1 LGMSKLFRGDWV
13 SRLIQI
19 VTGASAAIGGVWVV
33 IDQLGLLHGDILTW
47 HPEYFEIS
55 DGPVS
60 GEFQVSVA
68 REKHRDDC
76 TVEDFVVDVR
86 DSKNIIHK
94 ATPSISKFMGPATH
108 RIDTFA
114 YRITIDNPGDVAPGE
129 ATLVAYIYYDCPEGK
144 VIVNYPDHPNTR
156 FDIRED

>member
-1 LGMSKLFRGDWV
+1 MSKLFRGDWV

-68 REKHRDDC
+68 REKHRENPVC
-76 TVEDFVVDVR
+76 QAPR
-86 DSKNIIHK
+86 GGC
-94 ATPSISKFMGPATH
+94 P
-108 RIDTFA
+108 TFFSP
-114 YRITIDNPGDVAPGE
+114 R
-129 ATLVAYIYYDCPEGK
+129 
-144 VIVNYPDHPNTR
+144 PDGS
-156 FDIRED
+156 